1 MCKVS
6 IIMALYNAEKHVNK
20 AISSI
25 LNQSFTDFEL
35 IVINDA
41 SIDNSCNIVLA
52 FKDDRLKLFNND
64 KNRGISYT
72 RNRAIELASGE
83 YIAIMDD
90 DDIAPLNRL
99 ECEVKYLDEH
109 PNIIAVC
116 GNCCRIDENDND
128 LNELWRV
135 CKSPKKINALFL
147 FGDPVPNSSAMVRR
161 KVIIDN
167 NIRFREN
174 MHGIEDYRFWSEV
187 SLRGLIGSID
197 EVMLYNRLG
206 HGSESAVQN
215 TPENQEL
222 RKIEFSHTK
231 DILFSNYGV
240 HFKDKERE
248 KLYETFSECRTTA
261 SFSELVMVFP
271 IIIKIIQQTFR
282 CSISREI
289 SQVCCMIF
297 FSTFIKSIKEKVTGQ
312 NKMWYEYSNRTKV
325 VPDKLKQDFEKLVE

>member
-6 IIMALYNAEKHVNK
+6 IIMPLYNAEKYVDK
-20 AISSI
+20 AMRSI

-35 IVINDA
+35 IVINDG
-41 SIDNSCNIVLA
+41 SIDNSCNIVMA
-52 FKDDRLKLFNND
+52 FNDDRLKFFNND
-64 KNRGISYT
+64 RNRGIAYT
-72 RNRAIELASGE
+72 RNRAIDLASGE

-109 PNIIAVC
+109 PDIIAVC
-116 GNCCRIDENDND
+116 GNACRIDENDND

-135 CKSPKKINALFL
+135 CRSPKRINALFL

-167 NIRFREN
+167 NIRFRES

-206 HGSESAVQN
+206 HDSESDVQN
-215 TPENQEL
+215 TLENQQL
-222 RKIEFSHTK
+222 RKIAFFDTK

-240 HFKDKERE
+240 HFKDKER
-248 KLYETFSECRTTA
+248 KKIYETFSECRTTA
-261 SFSELVMVFP
+261 SFSELVTVFP
-271 IIIKIIQQTFR
+271 IILKIIKQTFR

-289 SQVCCMIF
+289 RQVCYMIY
-297 FSTFIKSIKEKVTGQ
+297 FSTVINSIKAKTTGR
-312 NKMWYEYSNRTKV
+312 NKLWYEYKNRKNV
-325 VPDKLKQDFEKLVE
+325 VPDTLKEDFEKFV

>member
-6 IIMALYNAEKHVNK
+6 IIMPLYNAEKYVDK
-20 AISSI
+20 AIRSI
-25 LNQSFTDFEL
+25 LNQSYTDFEL
-35 IVINDA
+35 IVINDD
-41 SIDNSCNIVLA
+41 SIDNSCNIVST
-52 FKDDRLKLFNND
+52 FNDDRLKFFNND
-64 KNRGISYT
+64 RNRGIAYT
-72 RNRAIELASGE
+72 RNRAIELALGE

-109 PNIIAVC
+109 PDIVAVC
-116 GNCCRIDENDND
+116 GNTCRIDENDND

-135 CKSPKKINALFL
+135 CRSPKRINALFL

-161 KVIIDN
+161 KILINN

-197 EVMLYNRLG
+197 EIMLYNRLN
-206 HGSESAVQN
+206 HGSESGVQN
-215 TPENQEL
+215 TLENQKL
-222 RKIEFSHTK
+222 RKIEFFNTK
-231 DILFSNYGV
+231 DILFSNYKV

-261 SFSELVMVFP
+261 SLSELVIVF
-271 IIIKIIQQTFR
+271 
-282 CSISREI
+282 SY
-289 SQVCCMIF
+289 
-297 FSTFIKSIKEKVTGQ
+297 
-312 NKMWYEYSNRTKV
+312 NN
-325 VPDKLKQDFEKLVE
+325 